1 MTLWP
6 VASNTFGAIPPD
18 LADEMSTP
26 GDAPLEGAAGLPLP
40 RTYGVLV
47 PTELEHRTSVRDAAA
62 RFTVFEQMRR
72 TSSAVRVGERALR
85 TACRQAVPF
94 ISQADD
100 VDPASS
106 EGLAE
111 QFGIGDYERTGRL
124 KQSLRDVVALALPA
138 ITDGAV
144 FLVPEWEFAD
154 GRWWITRLHKR
165 HVQTFTDVWED
176 QTGRLVGFRQ
186 RVDGAAAD
194 VPMSACLYIVD
205 DEASGHFGLGVNRT
219 VMPVWED
226 EQDSLKKQRAA
237 VSRFAFGTPVTGV
250 KDLAS
255 YQALEAQAIQA
266 GKGGETWMA
275 AYDTAQVASVRGL
288 VASRQ
293 GFIKREWW
301 QDVQILEANFEPSK
315 LDQTILARQ
324 VEIARLYNAGFI
336 YQGSPGMGGTFNM
349 VSVMA
354 YALLDFA
361 DEALDTIYSALN
373 SQLCEWWHHF
383 NMPEVPPEKR
393 AALAYKLPRP
403 RDPQKTDDFIKLVQ
417 ARVLT
422 PGPED
427 ERYHR
432 QSNDWPEMPDEA
444 EAMGPVER
452 GAALRRAATAQAD
465 ARADARASAVDA
477 LRRGRDAARQGD
489 LRPTEPT
496 EGGT

>member
-1 MTLWP
+1 MSTY
-6 VASNTFGAIPPD
+6 AFGAVPPD
-18 LADEMSTP
+18 LAEEMLTP
-26 GDAPLEGAAGLPLP
+26 ADKPEAREAGLPLP
-40 RTYGVLV
+40 RTYGVMT
-47 PTELEHRTSVRDAAA
+47 PSELEHRTSVRDAAA
-62 RFTVFEQMRR
+62 RFTKYEQMRR

-85 TACRQAVPF
+85 IACRQAVPF
-94 ISQADD
+94 ISQSDD
-100 VDPASS
+100 VDPASA

-124 KQSLRDVVALALPA
+124 KQSLRDIIALALPA

-144 FLVPEWEFAD
+144 FLAPEWEFAD

-165 HVQTFTDVWED
+165 HVQTFTDIWED
-176 QTGRLVGFRQ
+176 ERGRMVGFRQ
-186 RVDGAAAD
+186 RVDGRAAE
-194 VPMSACLYIVD
+194 VPLHACLYIVD
-205 DEASGHFGLGVNRT
+205 DEGAGHFGLGINRT

-226 EQDSLKKQRAA
+226 EQDCLKKQRGA
-237 VSRFAFGTPVTGV
+237 VSRFAFGTPVTGI
-250 KDLAS
+250 KDLES
-255 YQALEAQAIQA
+255 YHALRADALNA
-266 GKGGETWMA
+266 GKSADGWLAEH
-275 AYDTAQVASVRGL
+275 DTAQINSVRGL
-288 VASRQ
+288 VALNR
-293 GFIKREWW
+293 GYIKREWW
-301 QDVQILEANFEPSK
+301 QDIQILEANFEPSK

-354 YALLDFA
+354 GTLLDFA

-373 SQLCEWWHHF
+373 AQLCEWWHHY

-393 AALAYKLPRP
+393 AALGYKLPRP
-403 RDPQKTDDFIKLVQ
+403 RDPQEVDDYIKLVQ

-432 QSNDWPEMPDEA
+432 QANDWPDMPEEA

-465 ARADARASAVDA
+465 VRADARASAVDA
-477 LRRGRDAARQGD
+477 LRRGRDAARQGGQQQ
-489 LRPTEPT
+489 PTE
-496 EGGT
+496 EGT